1 MSVKLDLYMNVKV
14 GGDLLQEK
22 VPEFIKTLRAD
33 HVIVSSSNSTPLNLD
48 SFLNPC
54 THVNLV
60 LQFEMEEDIS
70 TNLFLDDFC
79 VLHELSF
86 LKHIPACTHFPN
98 ISYNECYEVY
108 TPNMGGTG
116 FIPIDD
122 EGIIISQEESL
133 KMVEALCNI
142 HEAAKLEDLPLLIN
156 DADPLKK
163 AYAQSRLRDM
173 SLGSI
178 IRAEVM
184 REHGY
189 VIPEIPVFRVIP

>member
-1 MSVKLDLYMNVKV
+1 MNVRV
-14 GGDLLQEK
+14 GGDLFQEK

-33 HVIVSSSNSTPLNLD
+33 HVIVSSSHSTPLNLN

-54 THVNLV
+54 TYDNLV
-60 LQFEMEEDIS
+60 LQFEMEADMS
-70 TNLFLDDFC
+70 TTLFLDDFC

-86 LKHIPACTHFPN
+86 LKHIPAFTNPPN
-98 ISYNECYEVY
+98 ISYNECYQVY
-108 TPNMGGTG
+108 TPDMGDTG

-122 EGIIISQEESL
+122 EGVIIPQEESL

-163 AYAQSRLRDM
+163 AYAQSRLKGM

-178 IRAEVM
+178 IRAEVI

-189 VIPEIPVFRVIP
+189 VIPEIPVFRIIS